1 MKKSVSELTAKDV
14 MSSQIFSVNK
24 TDALK
29 TVLPI
34 LINKKIH
41 NVPVFDGKQ
50 FLGFFGYKQ
59 LARLYR
65 RPVTQTQIGKYIVKP
80 PEISKDTSLIDI
92 SDYMY
97 RLNHK
102 VLPVVENGKLVGVVS
117 ERDVLKSTTDSGALK
132 GKKVEDFMTP
142 EPLTVTETDV
152 LGTAFSM
159 IRESN
164 ISRLPVVNRDGKLTG
179 ILKSFD
185 LMKEI
190 FSKEQDYGRRDVNY
204 GAHANTIKKG
214 SKAAY
219 AYAPEIMSESKMAVK
234 AVMNDNPATAM
245 IGDSIESAFRDALD
259 RDIISV
265 VIVDNKSRP
274 IGIVVPKDIVAYIA
288 KQKKVD
294 LINMQISGLENEEGI
309 SDFEKDQIRRMV
321 GESVHK
327 LSAIEKIQ
335 FLAMHYKSYHTDNSK
350 NQKHSIRI
358 KINTDNGLFVARDYG
373 HDIIDVTSKL
383 LASLEDMVISKKQKA
398 KTKRIEKQRY
408 GKWMKN
414 NSAV

>member
-1 MKKSVSELTAKDV
+1 MKKSINELTANDV
-14 MSSQIFSVNK
+14 MSFEIFSVNK
-24 TDALK
+24 NDTLK

-41 NVPVFDGKQ
+41 NVPVFDGKA
-50 FLGFFGYKQ
+50 FVGFFGYKQ

-65 RPVTQTQIGKYIVKP
+65 RPVIQTQIGKYIVKP
-80 PEISKDTSLIDI
+80 PEISKDTSIIDV

-97 RLNHK
+97 RLNQK
-102 VLPVVENGKLVGVVS
+102 VLPVVENGTLVGIVS
-117 ERDVLKSTTDSGALK
+117 EKDVLKSAIESGVLK

-142 EPLTVTETDV
+142 EPLSVLETDL

-164 ISRLPVVNRDGKLTG
+164 ISRLPVVNRDGKLVG

-190 FSKEQDYGRRDVNY
+190 FSKEENRNKGDVNY
-204 GAHANTIKKG
+204 GARAKS
-214 SKAAY
+214 SKDSSNAAY
-219 AYAPEIMSESKMAVK
+219 VYAPEIMSEGKMPVK
-234 AVMNDNPATAM
+234 YLMNDKPATAI
-245 IGDSIESAFRDALD
+245 IGDPIEFAFKDALE

-265 VIVDNKSRP
+265 IIVDNKSRP
-274 IGIVVPKDIVAYIA
+274 IGIVVPKDIVAYLA

-294 LINMQISGLENEEGI
+294 TINMQISGLENEDGI
-309 SDFEKDQIRRMV
+309 SDFEKEQIHRMV
-321 GESVHK
+321 GEAVHK

-335 FLAMHYKSYHTDNSK
+335 FFTIHYKSYHTDNPK

-358 KINTDNGLFVARDYG
+358 KVNTDNGLFVVRDYG
-373 HDIIDVTSKL
+373 HDIIDATSKL
-383 LASLEDMVISKKQKA
+383 LESLEDMVISKKQKI
-398 KTKRIEKQRY
+398 KTKIMEKHRH
-408 GKWMKN
+408 GKWMKKEGV
-414 NSAV
+414 A

>member
-1 MKKSVSELTAKDV
+1 MKKSINELTARDV
-14 MSSQIFSVNK
+14 MSSEIISVNIND
-24 TDALK
+24 TLK

-41 NVPVFDGKQ
+41 NVPVFDEKT
-50 FLGFFGYKQ
+50 FVGFFGYKQ

-65 RPVTQTQIGKYIVKP
+65 RPIIQTQIGKYIVKP
-80 PEISKDTSLIDI
+80 PEITPETSIIDI

-97 RLNHK
+97 RLNQK
-102 VLPVVENGKLVGVVS
+102 VLPVVENGKLVGIVS
-117 ERDVLKSTTDSGALK
+117 EKDVLKSAIESGVLK

-142 EPLTVTETDV
+142 EPLSVAETDM

-164 ISRLPVVNRDGKLTG
+164 ISRLPVVNRDGKLVG

-190 FSKEQDYGRRDVNY
+190 FSKEENRG
-204 GAHANTIKKG
+204 KG
-214 SKAAY
+214 DINRGTRAKDNSNAAY
-219 AYAPEIMSESKMAVK
+219 VYAPEIMTEGKMPVK
-234 AVMNDNPATAM
+234 ALMNDKPATAI
-245 IGDSIESAFRDALD
+245 IGDPIEFAFKDALV

-265 VIVDNKSRP
+265 VIIDNNSMP
-274 IGIVVPKDIVAYIA
+274 IGIVVPKDIVAHLA

-294 LINMQISGLENEEGI
+294 TINIQISGLDDENGI
-309 SDFEKDQIRRMV
+309 NTFEKDQIHRMIN
-321 GESVHK
+321 EAVHK

-335 FLAMHYKSYHTDNSK
+335 LFTIHYKSYHTDNPK

-358 KINTDNGLFVARDYG
+358 KVNTDNGLFVVRDYG
-373 HDIIDVTSKL
+373 RDIIDVTSKL
-383 LASLEDMVISKKQKA
+383 LESLEDMVISKKQKI
-398 KTKRIEKQRY
+398 KTKIMEKHRY

-414 NSAV
+414 EFAA